1 MELKCRTAV
10 IPGSYDPITLG
21 HIDIIMRS
29 IPMFNKIIIAIGEN
43 SDKKYMFSLA
53 QRLQWIKESF
63 EQYENVSVQSYEGL
77 TVDFCKA
84 NKAQFIVR
92 GLRNTSDFD
101 FERNI
106 SGLNQKLNNNIE
118 TVFLIASPE
127 YSFISSTIVREII
140 KHGGAYAQFIPS
152 CVKF

>member
-29 IPMFNKIIIAIGEN
+29 IPMFDKIIIAIGEN

>member
-29 IPMFNKIIIAIGEN
+29 IPMFDKIIIAIGEN

-63 EQYENVSVQSYEGL
+63 EQYANVSVQSYEGL

>member
-29 IPMFNKIIIAIGEN
+29 IPMFDKIIIAIGEN

-152 CVKF
+152 YVKF